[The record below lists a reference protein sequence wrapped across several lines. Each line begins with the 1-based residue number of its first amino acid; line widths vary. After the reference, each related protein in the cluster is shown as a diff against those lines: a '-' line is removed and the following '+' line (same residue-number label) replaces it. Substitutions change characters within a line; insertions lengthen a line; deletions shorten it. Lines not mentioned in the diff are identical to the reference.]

1 MTEKDLLKIRNE
13 IVSETAIP
21 RLKERGF
28 SMSPFSTA
36 WNGRNNLH
44 DYEYELCRLAEN
56 KQLEILEIYIATG
69 DRWIKFTLNIFEVHP
84 EIQSIEQLKGVDGL
98 QFGLPPNSLTE
109 MRLRIDDVK
118 GVPLFRLN
126 YMNGHKLKRFRIE
139 SEMRQSVNSLTQAIE
154 KDITDI
160 DRFVERWHEMYRPLK
175 TTWTG
180 HMVTENKAET

>member
-1 MTEKDLLKIRNE
+1 VTDKDLFQIRNK
-13 IVSETAIP
+13 IASEAALP

-28 SMSPFSTA
+28 NMSPFATA

-56 KQLEILEIYIATG
+56 RRLEFLKIYIARG

-84 EIQSIEQLKGVDGL
+84 EIQSIQQLKGVDGL
-98 QFGLPPNSLTE
+98 QFRLPPNSLSE

-126 YMNGHKLKRFRIE
+126 YMNGHKLKRFRTE
-139 SEMRQSVNSLTQAIE
+139 SGMRKSVHRLTQTIE
-154 KDITDI
+154 KDIADI
-160 DRFVERWHEMYRPLK
+160 DRFVARWHEMHRPLK
-175 TTWTG
+175 TTLTG
-180 HMVTENKAET
+180 QMVAENKTKT